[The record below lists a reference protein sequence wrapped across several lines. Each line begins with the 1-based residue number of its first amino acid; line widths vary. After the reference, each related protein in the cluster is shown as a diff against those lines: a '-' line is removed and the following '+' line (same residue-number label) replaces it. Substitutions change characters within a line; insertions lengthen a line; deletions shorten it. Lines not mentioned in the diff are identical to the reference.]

1 MIGARRLAVIE
12 EKQYKDPPSII
23 KFQDKVR
30 NTQKKILSEIY
41 PASQIKKYSLV
52 DTLDKWLTKKLFIES
67 ELTFKSIGE
76 IDQVFDQFET
86 DLLVEYKKL
95 NLKQSF
101 FDGLKLILQWY
112 RILAIDAFLQTK
124 PILIQE
130 IESKETK
137 DHDPFSEICKKKESL
152 VKKIKSFNLK
162 INEIESHYV
171 KQKKPQFEFDP
182 DNWRTV
188 FNTIL
193 KEEKMLTASMQVIH
207 LENERNML
215 DMNVKE
221 FNVEATLLIAEFI
234 WK

>member
-41 PASQIKKYSLV
+41 PPSQIKKYSLV

-137 DHDPFSEICKKKESL
+137 DHDPFSEICKKKRIFS
-152 VKKIKSFNLK
+152 KKN
-162 INEIESHYV
+162 
-171 KQKKPQFEFDP
+171 
-182 DNWRTV
+182 
-188 FNTIL
+188 
-193 KEEKMLTASMQVIH
+193 
-207 LENERNML
+207 
-215 DMNVKE
+215 
-221 FNVEATLLIAEFI
+221 
-234 WK
+234 